1 MCLAVPCEVVELS
14 GSTAL
19 VSVEGALREV
29 DVSLVEGAR
38 VGGYLLVHA
47 GFAIECWSEQDVLEW
62 KAMLD
67 GTWSGGGSSAWSAG
81 GPQGDAS

>member
-1 MCLAVPCEVVELS
+1 MCLAVPCKVVEVA
-14 GSTAL
+14 GRTAL

-29 DVSLVEGAR
+29 DVSLVDTVH

-47 GFAIECWSEQDVLEW
+47 GFALECWGEEDVLEW

-67 GTWSGGGSSAWSAG
+67 GTWSSDASR
-81 GPQGDAS
+81 GDAS

>member
-1 MCLAVPCEVVELS
+1 MCLAVPCEVVEVA
-14 GSTAL
+14 GRTAL

-29 DVSLVEGAR
+29 DLSLVDG
-38 VGGYLLVHA
+38 VGVGSYVLVHA

-67 GTWSGGGSSAWSAG
+67 GTWSSDAWSSDAGSS
-81 GPQGDAS
+81 DAS